1 MLRALRGVKQ
11 NDDDDIDVLT
21 PFFHKTTPL
30 GALPEKL
37 TPRVRAATLLL
48 VLVKLVLLLV
58 LVLVLS
64 AGASAS
70 ASACVEAGASA
81 GAVAVSVLRSSTL
94 AQLHIYRSRA
104 IRDPGSA

>member
-1 MLRALRGVKQ
+1 MCARL
-11 NDDDDIDVLT
+11 
-21 PFFHKTTPL
+21 FFHKTTPL

-48 VLVKLVLLLV
+48 VLVKLV

>member
-1 MLRALRGVKQ
+1 MCSRL
-11 NDDDDIDVLT
+11 
-21 PFFHKTTPL
+21 FFHKTTPL

-64 AGASAS
+64 AGASAG
-70 ASACVEAGASA
+70 ASACVAGASA
-81 GAVAVSVLRSSTL
+81 GAVAVSALRSSTL